1 MNPPPVIHWFRRDLR
16 LTDNPSLHAAA
27 ASGRQVIPVYI
38 LSTWKKQHRWTGPR
52 RQEFLCASLRSLSAN
67 LEASGAR
74 LIIRAGEPVEVL
86 SQIARETGARDIHF
100 NRDVDPHG
108 KSVEKKL
115 AEHCAREGWTC
126 HSHKDVV
133 LHEAHEV
140 LTQSGTAFRVFTPYC
155 RVWMPMEK
163 TKPNG
168 KGPSFKVPESI
179 TSLPLPD
186 LSWWGIESPTPSPD
200 PIEAGEKAA
209 RARLKYALEHVIP
222 FYAGRRDIPAGRTT
236 SRLGQDLRYGL
247 LSIREVHARV
257 ADGLRSATTAAE
269 RDGHRV
275 FLQELAWREFYM
287 QILHNQPE
295 VLDREY
301 NVEFRGL
308 PWEENPGSF
317 ARWRDGMTG
326 FPIVDAGMRQLAATG
341 FMHNRVRMIVSMFL
355 TKDLHLD
362 WRAGEMY
369 FNTQLLD
376 GEIASNNGGW
386 QWSAGTGADAAPY
399 FRIQNPWS
407 QSKRH
412 DPDGNYIRQWIPELR
427 DIPASRLHAPPDD
440 NRPVARGYPL
450 PMLDHSAERE
460 KTLQIFKRHRKG

>member
-1 MNPPPVIHWFRRDLR
+1 MNLPPVIHWFRRDLR

-27 ASGRQVIPVYI
+27 STGHPVIPVYI
-38 LSTWKKQHRWTGPR
+38 LSTWKNNHRWTGAR
-52 RQEFLCASLRSLSAN
+52 RQDFLCGCLRSLAAN
-67 LEASGAR
+67 LEAAGAR
-74 LIIRAGEPVEVL
+74 LIIRAGDPVEVL
-86 SQIARETGARDIHF
+86 SDLARETGAIGIHF

-108 KSVEKKL
+108 KAVEAKL
-115 AEHCAREGWTC
+115 ADAGRAAGWST
-126 HSHKDVV
+126 HGHKDIV
-133 LHEAHEV
+133 LHEAGEV
-140 LTQSGTAFRVFTPYC
+140 LTQSATPFRVFTPYC
-155 RVWMPMEK
+155 RVWMAMEK
-163 TKPNG
+163 SKARG
-168 KGPSFKVPESI
+168 KAPAFTVPEPVA
-179 TSLPLPD
+179 SLPLPD
-186 LSWWGIESPTPSPD
+186 LSWWGIAPAAPSPD
-200 PIEAGEKAA
+200 PVEPGEKAA
-209 RARLKYALEHVIP
+209 RARLKQALEKVVP
-222 FYAGRRDIPAGRTT
+222 FYAERRDIPAGQTT

-247 LSIREVHARV
+247 LSIREIHARV
-257 ADGLRSATTAAE
+257 AEGMRAATTAAS

-287 QILHNQPE
+287 QILHHQPE
-295 VLDREY
+295 VLDWEF
-301 NVEFRGL
+301 NADFRGL
-308 PWEENPGSF
+308 PWQENPGAF
-317 ARWRDGMTG
+317 ARWRDGLTG

-412 DPDGNYIRQWIPELR
+412 DPGGDYIRRWIPELR
-427 DIPASRLHAPPDD
+427 DTPASRLHAPPEDR
-440 NRPVARGYPL
+440 RPLARGYPL
-450 PMLDHSAERE
+450 PMLDHAEERE
-460 KTLQIFKRHRKG
+460 KTLEIFKSHRNK